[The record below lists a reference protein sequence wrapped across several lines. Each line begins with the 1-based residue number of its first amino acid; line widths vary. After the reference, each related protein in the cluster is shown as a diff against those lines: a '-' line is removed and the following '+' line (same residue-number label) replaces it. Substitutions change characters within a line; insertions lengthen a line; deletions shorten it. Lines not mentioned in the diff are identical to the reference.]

1 MKKLLI
7 VSMVCTMLLYSCNKA
22 TSVNTSV
29 EEQKVLNDFVG
40 TIVLPQYQNLQSKSQ
55 IFYNSVRL
63 LDSVT
68 TDNNLLA
75 AREAWRDM
83 RAGWEQCEGFLL
95 GPVEDDNYD
104 PTMDTWPVDNV
115 QLDSLMNSSNALTL
129 TDIQNLSTLSLKG
142 FHPIEYIL
150 WGKDGNASAANIT
163 SRQKKYMV
171 SLSADIVH
179 VTTQL
184 NSSWS
189 ASGGN
194 FQQNILQAGTA
205 NSRYKSKQEA
215 FLAIATALVDICGEV
230 AESKMGEPYIQRD
243 STLSES
249 RFSHNSMSDF
259 RNNII
264 GAQNVY
270 LCNYQSQGESLS
282 KLVAAKNTSL
292 DNQIRQQFTA
302 AIHSF
307 DNVSVPF
314 ETAIFTQRV
323 QLQSVITAITTL
335 QQTLDG
341 QFKPFIQ
348 EKIKD

>member
-7 VSMVCTMLLYSCNKA
+7 VSMICTMLLYSCNKA

-163 SRQKKYMV
+163 SRKKKYMV

-189 ASGGN
+189 AGGGN
-194 FQQNILQAGTA
+194 FQQHILQAGTA

-323 QLQSVITAITTL
+323 QLQSIITAITTL

-341 QFKPFIQ
+341 QLKPFIQ